1 MKGQS
6 PIFSF
11 FLHAHFF
18 SIIIKTIHKIITKAY
33 SLNRNT
39 ASDTFKSL
47 ERLVRGLL
55 LSFSKLWKVNWLLLY
70 HYIIYDR
77 RVVLFSWKPC
87 CQTAKKNDI
96 WRTWCKKRKIK
107 IWKAQVLRSLKQIL
121 QTTGGMFTYLQSHQM
136 DPQVNRRDLLPLLTD
151 IMMSCQYSL
160 SSSSWPLT
168 AWSQTFRYFTDIWVD
183 SSVANLVESQGN
195 DSKILKDCPKGEHLF
210 PGTFRYENG

>member
-136 DPQVNRRDLLPLLTD
+136 DPQVNRRDPCSSRCWPILWWVVSIPFLRVLGPWLHGRRRFDISRTFEWTVQLP
-151 IMMSCQYSL
+151 I
-160 SSSSWPLT
+160 
-168 AWSQTFRYFTDIWVD
+168 
-183 SSVANLVESQGN
+183 
-195 DSKILKDCPKGEHLF
+195 
-210 PGTFRYENG
+210 